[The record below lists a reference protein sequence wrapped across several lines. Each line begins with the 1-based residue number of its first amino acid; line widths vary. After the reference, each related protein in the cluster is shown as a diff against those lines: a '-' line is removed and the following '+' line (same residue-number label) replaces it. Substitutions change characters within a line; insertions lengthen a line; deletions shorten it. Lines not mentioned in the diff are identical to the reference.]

1 MENVDPEW
9 TIITV
14 VVCVAVMVLCE
25 VVLKVVVDGGNV
37 TTLVI
42 RVVLVE
48 VMTMLLVC
56 KEVVVINL

>member
-1 MENVDPEW
+1 VENVDPEW